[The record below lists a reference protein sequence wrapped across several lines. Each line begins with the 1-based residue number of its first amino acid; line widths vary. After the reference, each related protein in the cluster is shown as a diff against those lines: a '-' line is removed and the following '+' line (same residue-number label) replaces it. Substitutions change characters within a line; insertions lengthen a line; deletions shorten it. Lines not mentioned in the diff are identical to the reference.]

1 MSESNR
7 VKNLYELWLNDPMID
22 DSTKSELKQIAE
34 QGSEVEDRFFYKDLE
49 FGTGGLRGVI
59 GAGTNRINKYTVGR
73 TTQDLRSIS
82 CARKRCGLQL

>member
-34 QGSEVEDRFFYKDLE
+34 QGSEVEDRFFIKIWSLA
-49 FGTGGLRGVI
+49 LGV
-59 GAGTNRINKYTVGR
+59 
-73 TTQDLRSIS
+73 
-82 CARKRCGLQL
+82 CAAL